1 MAEVEAV
8 ALQLSRNSRA
18 PQQGTPVCVTSCAQ
32 RLATC
37 VKASARPI
45 FLDEHGT
52 WTATLSRTLVQSS
65 LSSRKC
71 LTKSTGSYRENL
83 HRRGSKD
90 QGWSDDSGY
99 CCQTSMKLRN

>member
-1 MAEVEAV
+1 M
-8 ALQLSRNSRA
+8 
-18 PQQGTPVCVTSCAQ
+18 CVTSCAQ

-37 VKASARPI
+37 VNASARPI

-83 HRRGSKD
+83 RNRLKGS
-90 QGWSDDSGY
+90 GLPDDDYILLADHQAYRSTNISHD
-99 CCQTSMKLRN
+99 CSPTQM

>member
-1 MAEVEAV
+1 M
-8 ALQLSRNSRA
+8 RA

-32 RLATC
+32 RLATW

-83 HRRGSKD
+83 RNRLMR
-90 QGWSDDSGY
+90 SGLPHNNKK
-99 CCQTSMKLRN
+99 CLPTSQADR